1 MSTDRPPVGV
11 SHPTV
16 VPSNF
21 QPDDDDDDSDESP
34 REHRD

>member
-21 QPDDDDDDSDESP
+21 QPDDDESP
-34 REHRD
+34 RDHRD

>member
-1 MSTDRPPVGV
+1 MSSDRPPVGV

-21 QPDDDDDDSDESP
+21 QPEDEQSQ
-34 REHRD
+34 RDRRD